1 MHAGSFL
8 VETLPDKQGVSLS
21 AVGKIE
27 GSRWVAERFTVR
39 DADGPRPFDSLE
51 EMPPQYARR
60 LSELV
65 EHQGV
70 ERHGLFSYIVENHE
84 LPKIDWMML
93 AAFAGIAGA
102 GGMTNSMFSN
112 YTREKGWGMGAHVG
126 AIPSAIGGRTIPLSH
141 TGKVFLVDG
150 DSLRR
155 WRGWLRHVFRDQ
167 FFVWML
173 ASFVGMALPCMLSL
187 EFIRNTT
194 VFEHRVAAMT
204 AEGLATRYPEHSQ
217 LLWTLTLLCGFLI
230 LAPGQI
236 SASDQIS
243 RRWTDIVWT
252 SSARARRLGDASV
265 KYVYY
270 SILSGYAVW
279 GLLILCLFPTL
290 KIAVIGAGLQN
301 LALGVSAVQAWHTN
315 RTLMPRALQPHWL
328 LQVGTVCCG
337 FFFCVVGV
345 VGAYALLH

>member
-1 MHAGSFL
+1 M
-8 VETLPDKQGVSLS
+8 
-21 AVGKIE
+21 
-27 GSRWVAERFTVR
+27 RR
-39 DADGPRPFDSLE
+39 FDSLD

-60 LSELV
+60 LTELIETKGIEKRGLVSYFV
-65 EHQGV
+65 EH
-70 ERHGLFSYIVENHE
+70 HE
-84 LPKIDWMML
+84 FPKIDWLML
-93 AAFAGIAGA
+93 AAFVGIAGA
-102 GGMTNSMFSN
+102 GGFTNSMFSN
-112 YTREKGWGMGAHVG
+112 YTRDKGWGMGAGVG

-141 TGKVFLVDG
+141 TGKVFLVDA

-167 FFVWML
+167 FAVWML
-173 ASFVGMALPCMLSL
+173 ASFVGMALPCMLSI
-187 EFIRNTT
+187 EFIRNAT
-194 VFEHRVAAMT
+194 VADDRVAGMT
-204 AEGLATRYPEHSQ
+204 AEGLAGRYPDHAK
-217 LLWTLTLLCGFLI
+217 LLWTMTLLCGFLV

-252 SSARARRLGDASV
+252 SSARARRLGTASV

-270 SILSGYAVW
+270 GILSGYALW
-279 GLLILCLFPTL
+279 GLLILCWLPAL
-290 KIAVIGAGLQN
+290 KIAVIGASLQN

-337 FFFCVVGV
+337 FFFCLVGL
-345 VGAYALLH
+345 VGAYAIMRRH

>member
-1 MHAGSFL
+1 
-8 VETLPDKQGVSLS
+8 
-21 AVGKIE
+21 
-27 GSRWVAERFTVR
+27 
-39 DADGPRPFDSLE
+39 
-51 EMPPQYARR
+51 
-60 LSELV
+60 
-65 EHQGV
+65 
-70 ERHGLFSYIVENHE
+70 
-84 LPKIDWMML
+84 
-93 AAFAGIAGA
+93 
-102 GGMTNSMFSN
+102 MFSN
-112 YTREKGWGMGAHVG
+112 YAREKGWGMGAHVG

-167 FFVWML
+167 FAVWML

-204 AEGLATRYPEHSQ
+204 AEGLASRYPDHAQ
-217 LLWTLTLLCGFLI
+217 VLWTLTLLCGFLI

-252 SSARARRLGDASV
+252 SSARARRMGGSSV

-279 GLLILCLFPTL
+279 GLFILCVLPTL

-328 LQVGTVCCG
+328 LQVGTICCG
-337 FFFCVVGV
+337 VFFCFVGV
-345 VGAYALLH
+345 VGAWALLR

>member
-1 MHAGSFL
+1 MHPGSFL
-8 VETLPDKQGVSLS
+8 VETQPDKQGVSLS
-21 AVGKIE
+21 AQGKVE
-27 GSRWVAERFTVR
+27 GSQWVEERFTRR
-39 DADGPRPFDSLE
+39 DAEGLRHFNSLN
-51 EMPPQYARR
+51 EMPPHDARR
-60 LSELV
+60 LAELI
-65 EHQGV
+65 EHRGV
-70 ERHGLFSYIVENHE
+70 ERRGLVDYVVQNHE

-141 TGKVFLVDG
+141 TGMVFHIDG

-167 FFVWML
+167 VAIWML

-187 EFIRNTT
+187 EFIRNAT
-194 VFEHRVAAMT
+194 VAEHRVAAMT
-204 AEGLATRYPEHSQ
+204 AEGLAARYPAHGQ
-217 LLWTLTLLCGFLI
+217 LLWTMTLLCGFLI

-236 SASDQIS
+236 SAADQIS

-252 SSARARRLGDASV
+252 SSARARHLGETSV

-279 GLLILCLFPTL
+279 GLLILCAFPAL

-301 LALGVSAVQAWHTN
+301 LALGISAIQAWHTN
-315 RTLMPRALQPHWL
+315 RMLMPRALQPHWL
-328 LQVGTVCCG
+328 LQAGTICCG
-337 FFFCVVGV
+337 LFFGLVGV
-345 VGAYALLH
+345 IGAYALLH